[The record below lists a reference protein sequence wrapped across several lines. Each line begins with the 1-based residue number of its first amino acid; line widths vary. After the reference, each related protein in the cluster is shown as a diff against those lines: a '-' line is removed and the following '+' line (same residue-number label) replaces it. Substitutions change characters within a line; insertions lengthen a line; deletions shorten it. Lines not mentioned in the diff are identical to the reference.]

1 MRQRCF
7 RIVFIKALFLFGD
20 FFLQCKDFLLNF
32 QDRCLLIV
40 GILLCFC
47 IKLLKCGLNGRIF
60 LMLGGFFL
68 LLLVFDEKDLI
79 LDFFYDKFE
88 VNVFL
93 GLILNCES
101 EFVDGVFQELESKL
115 VLAFQLNVKN
125 SPDGNLH
132 LVRIN

>member
-1 MRQRCF
+1 
-7 RIVFIKALFLFGD
+7 
-20 FFLQCKDFLLNF
+20 
-32 QDRCLLIV
+32 
-40 GILLCFC
+40 
-47 IKLLKCGLNGRIF
+47 
-60 LMLGGFFL
+60 MLGGFFL

-132 LVRIN
+132 LVRINWDKFVIFGGEGLLDFIEGEERIKYERCTVKSGFGLGLDEELVIF